1 MKKIKERTYI
11 TRLVSFIIG
20 ILIGWFFYIF
30 VFASGSGEDIT
41 DKQNRIAGILSLV
54 TMIIYEVVAEYN
66 YLKKLELTTASLY
79 SNISI
84 YKGREKKLLSKA
96 EEIISGFLQHESDI
110 QKSVVASRG
119 ENSVKLINNKEN
131 ISLTNLKVTVENY
144 PNLKSDKHICKIL
157 NQLEDSQDTI
167 LNSKLLYNEY
177 VTYYNSA
184 IANFPAVSLSSL
196 WKLKPLEFYVDDEFD
211 EIHI

>member
-1 MKKIKERTYI
+1 
-11 TRLVSFIIG
+11 
-20 ILIGWFFYIF
+20 
-30 VFASGSGEDIT
+30 
-41 DKQNRIAGILSLV
+41 
-54 TMIIYEVVAEYN
+54 MIIYEVVAEYN

>member
-1 MKKIKERTYI
+1 M
-11 TRLVSFIIG
+11 
-20 ILIGWFFYIF
+20 
-30 VFASGSGEDIT
+30 
-41 DKQNRIAGILSLV
+41 
-54 TMIIYEVVAEYN
+54 
-66 YLKKLELTTASLY
+66 ELTTASLY

-96 EEIISGFLQHESDI
+96 EEIISSFLQHESDI